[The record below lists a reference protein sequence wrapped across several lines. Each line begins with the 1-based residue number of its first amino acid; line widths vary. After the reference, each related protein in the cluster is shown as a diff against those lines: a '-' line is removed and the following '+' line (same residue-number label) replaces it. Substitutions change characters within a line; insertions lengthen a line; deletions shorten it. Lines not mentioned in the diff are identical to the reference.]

1 MGSGTSCSVDIL
13 WLTYFRQGQPA
24 LSTMTAQLKAVDTAL
39 IALQTGGTRA
49 TTVTSKNT
57 TFAATTTTGAV
68 PGRFSVQVDQLA
80 TAARARSTLLSSET
94 APVKGSTL
102 SFSIDGTTTEIEI
115 ADGTPLNEVADQL
128 NRAGLPI
135 TAAVLFDGEKAVLS
149 LSRTTTGHPVG
160 SDPTSALQVTET
172 VTGSTGEGLGLAV
185 SNAAK
190 NTVVQVD
197 GMRFERQSTRVV
209 GAIPG
214 VIIEAGAEGSV
225 ETVVVGEDATGTK
238 DRLQKFVD
246 AYNTIAKSLQG
257 ELNIKAETDRSKT
270 LAGDSTL
277 RLLQAQLQ
285 RTISTSLG
293 SGGAG
298 LQSLADL
305 GVKSGRDGSLSIDQ
319 ATLTK
324 AIERDGAGIDRLF
337 AKTSPVAKSISE
349 LVKNFTGSDGIL
361 VQKGTS
367 YGKETKR
374 LEDEKVRQEARLT
387 AFREQL
393 VRQFSAMETIVSSMS
408 AMSSYLTNAFRKPN
422 DS

>member
-1 MGSGTSCSVDIL
+1 M
-13 WLTYFRQGQPA
+13 
-24 LSTMTAQLKAVDTAL
+24 
-39 IALQTGGTRA
+39 
-49 TTVTSKNT
+49 
-57 TFAATTTTGAV
+57 
-68 PGRFSVQVDQLA
+68 
-80 TAARARSTLLSSET
+80 
-94 APVKGSTL
+94 
-102 SFSIDGTTTEIEI
+102 
-115 ADGTPLNEVADQL
+115 
-128 NRAGLPI
+128 
-135 TAAVLFDGEKAVLS
+135 
-149 LSRTTTGHPVG
+149 
-160 SDPTSALQVTET
+160 QVTET